1 MGGHHWIAKRVP
13 DDAYVVVPNQLSIDS
28 FDLDDAF
35 GEQAEHLCS
44 ADLREWMAENHLDLT
59 MRFEAEGDDVTPLGT
74 FNPREAFGSA
84 SDSDHVY
91 NTPRTWAIQRF
102 LNPTTCMWDG
112 PEAAMGPESDALPW
126 DCVPERKVTV
136 EDVKYALSL
145 HYQGTPYDPYG
156 HAGCPDQRGK
166 YRAIGINR
174 NCQLS
179 VVQLRPGKP
188 EAITA
193 VQWIAFGSNHFNAL
207 VPFYPAVDEV
217 PAYMSVTP
225 DKPSTESFYWANRLI
240 AAIADPHF
248 AVCAPHIE
256 RYQLKVGGMGHAML
270 NATDKKVA
278 QEGLDYTAAE
288 PVLRQANEDMARKL
302 QEETTDVL
310 DKVLFASS
318 MLMKNAFSRSDG

>member
-1 MGGHHWIAKRVP
+1 
-13 DDAYVVVPNQLSIDS
+13 
-28 FDLDDAF
+28 
-35 GEQAEHLCS
+35 
-44 ADLREWMAENHLDLT
+44 
-59 MRFEAEGDDVTPLGT
+59 
-74 FNPREAFGSA
+74 
-84 SDSDHVY
+84 
-91 NTPRTWAIQRF
+91 
-102 LNPTTCMWDG
+102 
-112 PEAAMGPESDALPW
+112 MGPESDTLPW

-156 HAGCPDQRGK
+156 HAGCTDQRGK

-193 VQWIAFGSNHFNAL
+193 VQWIAFGSNPFNAL

-225 DKPSTESFYWANRLI
+225 DKPSTDSFYWANRLI

-278 QEGLDYTAAE
+278 QEGLDYKAAE
-288 PVLRQANEDMARKL
+288 PVLRQANGDMARKL
-302 QEETTDVL
+302 QKETTDVL